1 MFEFE
6 SRKTLKSRIEYL
18 TDELEESEESAR
30 QYRECWHSELER
42 VERLQK
48 EMANKEVEHRAKLD
62 AAMQMINSQ
71 NKNLSEWMQVKREN
85 IALRQ
90 ILEDVTGKSADDL
103 LEAHARAIRLLEY
116 DVEAFSGRE
125 EN

>member
-18 TDELEESEESAR
+18 TDELEESEESAN
-30 QYRECWHSELER
+30 QYRECWHSEMER
-42 VERLQK
+42 VEKLQK
-48 EMANKEVEHRAKLD
+48 ELANKEVEHRAKLD

-85 IALRQ
+85 MALRQ
-90 ILEDVTGKSADDL
+90 ILEDITGKSADDL

-116 DVEAFSGRE
+116 NVEVKE
-125 EN
+125 